1 MSIKICPGEYDANI
15 TREEVVWSRRVL
27 AAKDGTIWAR
37 LFMVD
42 REGCW
47 SLSSILRQWLGS
59 ETNKEGARGGGR
71 FEVVATTCEVTI
83 VVGCMK
89 EMSAGQFYCKG
100 EERVDGGAG
109 VKRRGAPQ
117 RKGDS
122 PFLNFVKSLSPIS
135 SSQPLDAVPNLQMI
149 KSSDL
154 VHIPSIFTPPEFTHF
169 GLMNTSA
176 KPCQDG
182 LSPYCHM
189 TQIGRSSC
197 IKQSGPMTIAS
208 KNCSIDRSLS
218 QAYHDSPDNAS
229 ILPTNLAQRIQLSSD
244 TLGSDKRHGIAGKT
258 DHETA
263 QKHAKLSCFDQ
274 RCLDKMKQLTS
285 GMNVQKRDLAK
296 THNDEITA
304 CDWDYLGTQYDSS
317 VVPES
322 DLRFETAELLL
333 ETPKNGDAMPGKSF
347 LPIVEANLENSRRKL
362 FQGSA
367 DCYSQSAVDNIHAY
381 CTSRGKEVATNHVS
395 GILPCPRESQLIPD
409 HHFSDSLEVPS
420 DYMAMNPSAVSQHLR
435 GLHRRSLFNDKVRD
449 PTMGVQSASNLG
461 ASTCATRHRSI
472 PDDNYSKLVGS
483 PVCALPNVDLHLVRM
498 TEEMLAPNTSE
509 MNTHNQGDYS
519 SQATMPTS
527 AGNSGQENPKRK
539 SYCECFASEVY
550 CSESCSCRGCFNDHS
565 HEETVL
571 STRNRIESRNPL
583 AFAPKVIRT
592 CGPGLEFG
600 EDSNATPASS
610 RHKRGIE
617 RFETKE
623 IERADRKMKDHPKE
637 EQSEMDKYHALCE
650 IWGVRSTENL
660 FTTPSMDSRRAFALF
675 PSECPKSSLTSSTR
689 TSSHLHFPTR
699 TDVLLSPFG
708 SYTQMLLGNEASDML
723 LQQGDSSCT
732 ASLRIASPN
741 KKRVSPLRT
750 GNTLSPTCRKE
761 LGLKSI
767 IPPFPSLTGDAN
779 SELQ

>member
-1 MSIKICPGEYDANI
+1 M
-15 TREEVVWSRRVL
+15 R
-27 AAKDGTIWAR
+27 
-37 LFMVD
+37 
-42 REGCW
+42 
-47 SLSSILRQWLGS
+47 S
-59 ETNKEGARGGGR
+59 ETNKEGTRGGGR
-71 FEVVATTCEVTI
+71 FEVVATTCEVTV

-89 EMSAGQFYCKG
+89 EMLAGQFYCKG
-100 EERVDGGAG
+100 EERVDGGAS

-117 RKGDS
+117 RKGKSPKKVEGKTYKYKGFVIEGCELDS
-122 PFLNFVKSLSPIS
+122 TII
-135 SSQPLDAVPNLQMI
+135 MI

-154 VHIPSIFTPPEFTHF
+154 LHIPSIFTSPEVNSQK
-169 GLMNTSA
+169 GSKTSI
-176 KPCQDG
+176 C
-182 LSPYCHM
+182 
-189 TQIGRSSC
+189 
-197 IKQSGPMTIAS
+197 
-208 KNCSIDRSLS
+208 IDRSLS

-229 ILPTNLAQRIQLSSD
+229 ILPTNLARRIQLSSD

-449 PTMGVQSASNLG
+449 PTMGVQSVSNLG

-509 MNTHNQGDYS
+509 MNTHNQDNYS

-539 SYCECFASEVY
+539 RQKCQNGNVDSCKRCSCKKSKCLKLYCECFASKVY

-571 STRNRIESRNPL
+571 STRNRIESRSPL

-610 RHKRGIE
+610 CHKRGCNCKRSYCVKKYCECFQSGVGCSMSCRCENCKNSFGARKGIE

-689 TSSHLHFPTR
+689 TSSHLHSPTR

>member
-1 MSIKICPGEYDANI
+1 M
-15 TREEVVWSRRVL
+15 
-27 AAKDGTIWAR
+27 
-37 LFMVD
+37 
-42 REGCW
+42 
-47 SLSSILRQWLGS
+47 GS
-59 ETNKEGARGGGR
+59 ETNKEGARGGGQ

-109 VKRRGAPQ
+109 IKRRGAPQ

-154 VHIPSIFTPPEFTHF
+154 VHIPSIFTPPEEYFCKT
-169 GLMNTSA
+169 
-176 KPCQDG
+176 
-182 LSPYCHM
+182 LSRRLVSLLSHDSN
-189 TQIGRSSC
+189 RK
-197 IKQSGPMTIAS
+197 IKF
-208 KNCSIDRSLS
+208 IDRSLS

-449 PTMGVQSASNLG
+449 PTMGVQSVSNLG

-539 SYCECFASEVY
+539 SYCECFASKVY

-689 TSSHLHFPTR
+689 TSSHLHSPTR

>member
-1 MSIKICPGEYDANI
+1 M
-15 TREEVVWSRRVL
+15 
-27 AAKDGTIWAR
+27 
-37 LFMVD
+37 
-42 REGCW
+42 
-47 SLSSILRQWLGS
+47 GS
-59 ETNKEGARGGGR
+59 ETNKEGARGGGQ

-109 VKRRGAPQ
+109 IKRRGAPQ

-154 VHIPSIFTPPEFTHF
+154 VHIPSIFTPPEEYFCKT
-169 GLMNTSA
+169 
-176 KPCQDG
+176 
-182 LSPYCHM
+182 LSRRLVSLLSHDSN
-189 TQIGRSSC
+189 RK
-197 IKQSGPMTIAS
+197 IKF
-208 KNCSIDRSLS
+208 IDRSLS

-449 PTMGVQSASNLG
+449 PTMGVQSVSNLG

-527 AGNSGQENPKRK
+527 A
-539 SYCECFASEVY
+539 
-550 CSESCSCRGCFNDHS
+550 ESCSCRGCFNDHS

-689 TSSHLHFPTR
+689 TSSHLHSPTR